1 MDSVPIVP
9 RAGRALRDPF
19 PSQPGARPGSG
30 GACRALSRVPRTG
43 YRHWHAD
50 LRPDDSP
57 LEAGLAFTCKLKS
70 EVAFLGREALQ
81 RQRAAGL
88 RRRLVCF
95 TVDE

>member
-1 MDSVPIVP
+1 MAGAVPSCSPGPCAVGRGHPALAVP
-9 RAGRALRDPF
+9 A
-19 PSQPGARPGSG
+19 
-30 GACRALSRVPRTG
+30 G

-50 LRPDDSP
+50 LRSDDSP

-70 EVAFLGREALQ
+70 DAPFLGRQALEQ
-81 RQRAAGL
+81 QRAGGL

>member
-1 MDSVPIVP
+1 MPSALAQLPSP
-9 RAGRALRDPF
+9 RSGGGDAAGLGRPAQGALSPRRALH
-19 PSQPGARPGSG
+19 
-30 GACRALSRVPRTG
+30 TG

-57 LEAGLAFTCKLKS
+57 LEAGLAFACKLK
-70 EVAFLGREALQ
+70 AATPFLGREALEE
-81 RQRAAGL
+81 QRAQGL

>member
-1 MDSVPIVP
+1 ML
-9 RAGRALRDPF
+9 GRPA
-19 PSQPGARPGSG
+19 QG
-30 GACRALSRVPRTG
+30 ALSPRCALHTG

-57 LEAGLAFTCKLKS
+57 LEAGLAFACKLK
-70 EVAFLGREALQ
+70 AATPFLGREALEE
-81 RQRAAGL
+81 QRAQGL

>member
-1 MDSVPIVP
+1 MCEAATPVVP
-9 RAGRALRDPF
+9 G
-19 PSQPGARPGSG
+19 PG
-30 GACRALSRVPRTG
+30 ALSRSLRTG

-70 EVAFLGREALQ
+70 AVPFLGREALQ

>member
-1 MDSVPIVP
+1 MRLAKGVCLPLL
-9 RAGRALRDPF
+9 ALT
-19 PSQPGARPGSG
+19 PSSLHP
-30 GACRALSRVPRTG
+30 G

-70 EVAFLGREALQ
+70 AIPFLGRKALEE
-81 RQRAAGL
+81 QRAKGL
-88 RRRLVCF
+88 CRRLVGF